1 MIISRQDNKSGVC
14 EIANDNADGQ
24 IIVSGDKSSI
34 KSFQVLLKSKN
45 IKFIPL
51 KVSAPFHCSLMK
63 PAAEIM
69 RDKINNTNFNTPKI
83 KIINNV
89 TAEPE
94 EETIKLKNLLV
105 DQIFSTV
112 RWRESLINMHKNKVN
127 NFIEIGPGK
136 VLTGMAK
143 RTVKGANCFSIN
155 SITDIKNL
163 NDKL

>member
-1 MIISRQDNKSGVC
+1 
-14 EIANDNADGQ
+14 
-24 IIVSGDKSSI
+24 
-34 KSFQVLLKSKN
+34 
-45 IKFIPL
+45 
-51 KVSAPFHCSLMK
+51 MK

-94 EETIKLKNLLV
+94 EDINKIKNLLV

-112 RWRESLINMHKNKVN
+112 RWRESLINMQKNDIN
-127 NFIEIGPGK
+127 NFIEVGPGK
-136 VLTGMAK
+136 VLAGMAK
-143 RTVKGANCFSIN
+143 RTIKDANYFSIN